1 MTMNL
6 RAGLVGLGMMGGN
19 HARILSNLPGVDF
32 IAAYDAAGNTS
43 HAVKKEIIY
52 NSLSSFKALNLDYCV
67 IAVPTA
73 VHEESAL
80 ELISMGCHLLI
91 EKPIT
96 HDSTSAL
103 NLQEALKNSGLRG
116 AIGQIERYNPA
127 LAKARELIEQNTLGK
142 IYEVFTRRQGWFPTR
157 IVDVG
162 VVKDLA
168 THDIDLTS
176 WILKSKYEKVSA
188 FAGYQTNQ
196 VHEDIVSIT
205 ALMSG
210 GIVVNHIIDWLSPNK
225 IRETRILGEKGCL
238 IADTLNC
245 TLAFHPN
252 ELYDP
257 NVFAG
262 VIDGNVINYK
272 LDKKEPLLLEHQA
285 FRDYING
292 NSENVASVASGIE
305 VLKVCE
311 AVLES
316 IKSGNSVSLD
326 DN

>member
-6 RAGLVGLGMMGGN
+6 RAGLVGLGVMGSN

-32 IAAYDAAGNTS
+32 VAAYDSLVSTAP
-43 HAVKKEIIY
+43 AVKKEIIQ
-52 NSLSSFKALNLDYCV
+52 NSLSSFRDLNLDYCV

-73 VHEESAL
+73 MHEESAM
-80 ELISMGCHLLI
+80 ELIRMGCHLLV
-91 EKPIT
+91 EKPVT

-103 NLQEALKNSGLRG
+103 NLQRSLKEAGLRG

-127 LAKARELIEQNTLGK
+127 LAKARDLIGQNLLGK

-162 VVKDLA
+162 VVKDLG

-176 WILKSKYEKVSA
+176 WVLNGKYEKVSA
-188 FAGYQTNQ
+188 FAGYQSNQ
-196 VHEDIVSIT
+196 THEDIVSIT
-205 ALMSG
+205 ALMNG
-210 GIVVNHIIDWLSPNK
+210 GIVVNHMIDWLSPNK

-245 TLAFHPN
+245 TLSFHPN
-252 ELYDP
+252 ALYDP
-257 NVFAG
+257 IAFRG

-272 LDKKEPLLLEHQA
+272 LDKQEPLLLEHKA
-285 FRDYING
+285 FRDFING
-292 NSENVASVASGIE
+292 ETENIASIESGIE

-311 AVLES
+311 AVLAS
-316 IKSGNSVSLD
+316 IKSGNSVSLA
-326 DN
+326 